1 MPELA
6 LFSPIVSLVLFAVW
20 PLLLVM
26 CVGLWRLALGST
38 GQMPAGGFPAGTPHG
53 SDGYWRLNR
62 AHLNTVENLP
72 IFGALVLAGL
82 HLQLADPLFQT
93 LTNVVVL
100 ARVGQTLTHLTSTAF
115 AMVLVRFSFY
125 VVQVLSMLG
134 IAGLCLSAAGF
145 SLVS

>member
-20 PLLLVM
+20 SLLLVM
-26 CVGLWRLALGST
+26 SIGLWRLALGST
-38 GQMPAGGFPAGTPHG
+38 GQIPAGGFPAGTPHG
-53 SDGYWRLNR
+53 SDAYWRLNR

-82 HLQLADPLFQT
+82 HLQLTDPLFQT

-100 ARVGQTLTHLTSTAF
+100 ARAGQTLTHLTSTAF

-134 IAGLCLSAAGF
+134 IAGLCLRAAGF
-145 SLVS
+145 SLPS